1 MTSNLLKGRHDL
13 TNGIGRYKS
22 KSGIFSVD
30 SKQNILYWS
39 ESAKETLG
47 YSEQEI
53 KNKKC
58 YQILCPLKNNGIC
71 FEKCSPTSNS
81 KRKRETKEFEVF
93 WSDKKGD
100 KKRFRVT
107 TLFSN
112 SSKNTTEIVHIFS
125 DITKESPIN
134 NYLKFEDIGEDTYI
148 EKLTPREYQSLKLLS
163 TGLSIKEI
171 AKVMFISQ
179 LTARNHIFSVMNK
192 LEAKTQLQAVI
203 KAAKLRLL

>member
-1 MTSNLLKGRHDL
+1 M
-13 TNGIGRYKS
+13 KS
-22 KSGIFSVD
+22 FGQTK
-30 SKQNILYWS
+30 
-39 ESAKETLG
+39 KE
-47 YSEQEI
+47 I
-53 KNKKC
+53 
-58 YQILCPLKNNGIC
+58 
-71 FEKCSPTSNS
+71 
-81 KRKRETKEFEVF
+81 
-93 WSDKKGD
+93 

-112 SSKNTTEIVHIFS
+112 SSKNTTELVHIFS

-134 NYLKFEDIGEDTYI
+134 NYLKFEDIGEYTYI